1 MSIYLKIKNKHL
13 AEEAKIIKFEE
24 KKQAKY
30 GNYSTVNSLCDHRKH
45 VVRTENRAT
54 SLARAY
60 IAGRAYNS
68 VERSRKPEK
77 DYEFVYNVLPRVLS
91 MIQKYHNR
99 RLDKSDVYNWV
110 YSK

>member
-13 AEEAKIIKFEE
+13 AEEAKIIRFEE

-30 GNYSTVNSLCDHRKH
+30 GNYSVVNSLCEHRKL

-60 IAGRAYNS
+60 IAGKAYS
-68 VERSRKPEK
+68 PVERSRKPEK
-77 DYEFVYNVLPRVLS
+77 EFEFLTRVLPRVLT
-91 MIQKYHNR
+91 MIQNYHDR
-99 RLDKSDVYNWV
+99 RTTKEDILNWC
-110 YSK
+110 SK